1 MILVVAVI
9 VPDLTVWNIAEQLF
23 LIDQISSPGLDCEQI
38 SWKHNQPL
46 LFALPI
52 YNLPSLADIL
62 APAFILPPA
71 VGKYT
76 LLISG
81 VKSDN
86 LVGIEIVE
94 DDTIW
99 PNLSMLKVDI
109 ALLAIPTVL
118 EEDVGI

>member
-1 MILVVAVI
+1 MAVI
-9 VPDLTVWNIAEQLF
+9 VPDLTVWNIAEPLV
-23 LIDQISSPGLDCEQI
+23 LIDQILSPGLDCEQI
-38 SWKHNQPL
+38 SWKHSQPL

-52 YNLPSLADIL
+52 YKLPSLADIL
-62 APAFILPPA
+62 APDFIFPPA